1 METNATKLTNKTYV
15 KYNENTELQ
24 SQTIRHDTISNQN
37 HNRDIIN
44 KQMNVRSTNI
54 KIFVV

>member
-1 METNATKLTNKTYV
+1 METSATKLTNKTYV

-24 SQTIRHDTISNQN
+24 PQTIRHDTISNQN